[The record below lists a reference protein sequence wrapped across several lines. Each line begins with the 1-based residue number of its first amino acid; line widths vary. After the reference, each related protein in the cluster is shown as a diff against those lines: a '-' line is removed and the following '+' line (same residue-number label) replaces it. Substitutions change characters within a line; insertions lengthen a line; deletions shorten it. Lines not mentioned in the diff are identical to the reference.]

1 MTRFVHSLIATTLL
15 CMATSFALDADPLA
29 RPGGWATGTVGGIG
43 GSIDTASDSA
53 SLATALAKPLPRI
66 VFVKGT
72 VTGVFNVSVGN
83 RSVLGLPGAVLRGNL
98 NIVGTSAAIVR
109 NVIVRNLTILP
120 SGTCTGDF
128 GVGTCEDKD
137 AAVRVSYAR
146 GVWLDHLTLTDGLYS
161 NLDIVHG
168 SDSLTLSWIR
178 QSYTRTD
185 TSHQFAN
192 LIGASDR
199 NGAEDSLRLR
209 FTWHHSLWGDN
220 IRERMPR
227 VRFSNAHLY
236 GNVFRS
242 SRANYCIRAAWRS
255 DLLVEANVF
264 TGTQSPL
271 DIYDTNARA
280 QSRFNLFASVTGD
293 TAGNGIATAPP
304 YAYALDTATACT
316 APAGVSVC
324 DPFSGLRSM
333 ASAVSNAATGAGA
346 NLTWTV
352 LPVGL
357 LSTSRTGAL
366 RTIHLAGGTRLVNE
380 GTQRQILSLT
390 TVSGR
395 TILPATAL
403 EPGAWLTLPQ
413 PHGLSL
419 LHQRSEE
426 SEGTR
431 LLGP

>member
-1 MTRFVHSLIATTLL
+1 MTRIVHSLLAATLL
-15 CMATSFALDADPLA
+15 CTGASHALVADPLA
-29 RPGGWATGTVGGIG
+29 RPGGWATGAFGGAG
-43 GSIDTASDSA
+43 GSIDTAGDSA
-53 SLATALAKPLPRI
+53 SLAAALAKPLPGI

-83 RSVLGLPGAVLRGNL
+83 RSLLGLPGATLRGSLNL
-98 NIVGTSAAIVR
+98 AGTSAAIVR

-120 SGTCTGDF
+120 VGTCTGDF
-128 GVGTCEDKD
+128 GLGTCEDAD
-137 AAVRVSYAR
+137 GAVRVSYAR
-146 GVWLDHLTLTDGLYS
+146 GVWLDHLTITDGLYS

-185 TSHQFAN
+185 SSHQFAD

-242 SRANYCIRAAWRS
+242 AQANYCIRAAWRS

-280 QSRFNLFASVTGD
+280 QARFNLFSSVTGD
-293 TAGNGIATAPP
+293 TAGNGTATAPP
-304 YAYALDTATACT
+304 YAYALDTLTACT
-316 APAGVSVC
+316 APAGVGVC
-324 DPFSGLRSM
+324 DPFFGLRTM
-333 ASAVSNAATGAGA
+333 AATVSDAATGAGA
-346 NLTWTV
+346 NLDWNA
-352 LPVGL
+352 LPVGITG
-357 LSTSRTGAL
+357 SSRPGSL
-366 RTIHLAGGTRLVNE
+366 RTVRIDGRTRIVNE
-380 GTQRQILSLT
+380 GTIRQFLSLT

-395 TILPATAL
+395 ELAGEQTL
-403 EPGAWLTLPQ
+403 EPGASLQLPRTR
-413 PHGLSL
+413 GLSL
-419 LHQRSEE
+419 LRVRSVE
-426 SEGTR
+426 SESTV

>member
-1 MTRFVHSLIATTLL
+1 MTRIVHSLLAALL
-15 CMATSFALDADPLA
+15 CAGASHALVADPLA
-29 RPGGWATGTVGGIG
+29 RPGGWATGTFGGAG

-53 SLATALAKPLPRI
+53 SLAAALAKPLPGI
-66 VFVKGT
+66 VFVKDT
-72 VTGVFNVSVGN
+72 VTGVFYVSIGDK
-83 RSVLGLPGAVLRGNL
+83 SLLGLPGAVLRGSL
-98 NIVGTSAAIVR
+98 NVAGTSAAMVR

-120 SGTCTGDF
+120 VGTCKGDF

-137 AAVRVSYAR
+137 GALRVSYAR
-146 GVWLDHLTLTDGLYS
+146 GVWLDHLTITDGLYS

-192 LIGASDR
+192 LVGASDR

-227 VRFSNAHLY
+227 VRFANAHLY

-242 SRANYCIRAAWRS
+242 AKAAYCIRAAWRS
-255 DLLVEANVF
+255 SLLVEANVF
-264 TGTQSPL
+264 TGTPNPL

-280 QSRFNLFASVTGD
+280 QARFNLFTSVTGD
-293 TAGNGIATAPP
+293 TAGNGIATPPP
-304 YAYALDTATACT
+304 YAYALDTMTACT

-324 DPFSGLRSM
+324 DPFFGLRSL
-333 ASAVSNAATGAGA
+333 ASTVSNAATGAGA
-346 NLTWTV
+346 NLSWNV
-352 LPVGL
+352 QPVSLPG
-357 LSTSRTGAL
+357 TSRTAGL
-366 RTIHLAGGTRLVNE
+366 RTVRSQGRTQVVNE
-380 GTQRQILSLT
+380 GMKRQFLSLT

-395 TILPATAL
+395 TLLSDVVL
-403 EPGAWLTLPQ
+403 EPGAWLSLP
-413 PHGLSL
+413 PTHGLAL
-419 LHQRSEE
+419 LHQRGEE
-426 SEGTR
+426 GQGTR

>member
-1 MTRFVHSLIATTLL
+1 MTRIVHSLLAAILL
-15 CMATSFALDADPLA
+15 CAGASHALVADPLA
-29 RPGGWATGTVGGIG
+29 RPGGWATGTVGGAG
-43 GSIDTASDSA
+43 GSSDTASDSA
-53 SLATALAKPLPRI
+53 SLATALAKPGAGM
-66 VFVKGT
+66 VFVKDT
-72 VTGVFNVSVGN
+72 VTGVFYVSVGN
-83 RSVLGLPGAVLRGNL
+83 KSLLGLPGAVLRGSL
-98 NIVGTSAAIVR
+98 NVAGTSAAMVR

-120 SGTCTGDF
+120 VGTCKGDF

-137 AAVRVSYAR
+137 GAVRVSYAR
-146 GVWLDHLTLTDGLYS
+146 GVWLDHLTITDGLYS

-236 GNVFRS
+236 GNVFRAAK
-242 SRANYCIRAAWRS
+242 ANYCIRAAWRS
-255 DLLVEANVF
+255 DLLIEANAF
-264 TGTQSPL
+264 EGSSNPL

-280 QSRFNLFASVTGD
+280 QSRFNLFSSVTGD
-293 TAGNGIATAPP
+293 TTGNGIATPPP
-304 YAYALDTATACT
+304 YAYALDTMTACT

-324 DPFSGLRSM
+324 DPFFGLHAM
-333 ASAVSNAATGAGA
+333 AATVGNAVTGAGA

-357 LSTSRTGAL
+357 SGTSRAAGL
-366 RTIHLAGGTRLVNE
+366 RTVRSQGRMLVVNE
-380 GTQRQILSLT
+380 GMKRQILSLT

-395 TILPATAL
+395 TLLPEVVL
-403 EPGAWLTLPQ
+403 EPGARLSLPQ
-413 PHGLSL
+413 THGLSL
-419 LHQRSEE
+419 LHQGSEE
-426 SEGTR
+426 GEGTR
-431 LLGP
+431 LLGL